1 MHYRIASWISGLALT
16 LASLPISAQSNYPL
30 EKPINIIVPFAA
42 GSGTDVLARAL
53 SAAML
58 KSLKGANFV
67 VDNKPGANGIIAAGL
82 AAKAAPDGY
91 TLFLTT
97 NTTHSVNPV
106 LYKKLPYDPI
116 KDFVPIGLLG
126 ETAPALLAPGNS
138 PVSSVKEVVELA
150 TNSKRGLNF
159 ATTNTSSL
167 AATQL
172 MERKVGIKLTVI
184 NYKSAP
190 QALTDLAGGI
200 LDFFFGDLASG
211 GALVRS
217 GKLKALAV
225 VSDKRLPG
233 FPQVPTMA
241 EAGYP
246 GVEIAI
252 WIGLFAP
259 AGTPAAVIQ
268 QVNKALMSAQSQPE
282 LIKALADAAVNVRST
297 SSEAFATYVAEQHA
311 RWAQLGKEINLQAE

>member
-1 MHYRIASWISGLALT
+1 MKTLIPALVATLGLMALP
-16 LASLPISAQSNYPL
+16 AAAQGAYPD
-30 EKPINIIVPFAA
+30 KPITIIVPFAA

-53 SAAML
+53 TVSMAP
-58 KSLKGANFV
+58 KLKGASFV
-67 VDNKPGANGIIAAGL
+67 IDNRPGANGIIAASL

-106 LYKKLPYDPI
+106 LYKKLPYDPVA
-116 KDFVPIGLLG
+116 DFIPIGLLG
-126 ETAPALLAPGNS
+126 ETAPALLTAANN
-138 PVSSVKEVVELA
+138 PVNSVKAVIEASQKKEG
-150 TNSKRGLNF
+150 GLNF

-167 AATQL
+167 VSTQL
-172 MERKVGIKLTVI
+172 LQKRTGIKLVI
-184 NYKSAP
+184 ANYKSAP
-190 QALTDLAGGI
+190 QALTDLTGGTI
-200 LDFFFGDLASG
+200 DYFFGDLASG
-211 GALVRS
+211 GALVRG

-246 GVEIAI
+246 NLEISI

-259 AGTPAAVIQ
+259 KGTPAALVQ
-268 QVNKALMSAQSQPE
+268 QINTALVAAQKQPE

-297 SSEAFATYVAEQHA
+297 SVETFAAYVFAQRWRWSKLA
-311 RWAQLGKEINLQAE
+311 REINLQPE

>member
-1 MHYRIASWISGLALT
+1 MKLVIASLIAACSLTAISA
-16 LASLPISAQSNYPL
+16 SAQSPYPT
-30 EKPINIIVPFAA
+30 EKPITIIVPFAA

-53 SAAML
+53 IVGMTQN
-58 KSLKGANFV
+58 LKGASFII
-67 VDNKPGANGIIAAGL
+67 DNRPGANGIIAAGL

-106 LYKKLPYDPI
+106 IYKKLPYDPNT
-116 KDFVPIGLLG
+116 DFVPVGLLG
-126 ETAPALLAPGNS
+126 ETAPALLTSANN
-138 PVSSVKEVVELA
+138 PVSSIKEMVEI
-150 TNSKRGLNF
+150 SKKKPGGLNF
-159 ATTNTSSL
+159 ATANTSSL

-172 MERKVGIKLTVI
+172 FKLKTGGNFVVA

-190 QALTDLAGGI
+190 QALTDLTGGTI
-200 LDFFFGDLASG
+200 DYFFGDLASG
-211 GALVRS
+211 GALVRG

-233 FPQVPTMA
+233 FPMVPTMA
-241 EAGYP
+241 DAGYP

-259 AGTPAAVIQ
+259 KGTSPEIVEGM
-268 QVNKALMSAQSQPE
+268 NKALLATQRRPE
-282 LIKALADAAVNVRST
+282 FVKALNDAAVNVRATST
-297 SSEAFATYVAEQHA
+297 DVFSAYVA
-311 RWAQLGKEINLQAE
+311 AQYWNWNKLAKQINLQAE